1 MQTPEAKNSDTTPIG
16 QGEFQRLIWEKMSLA
31 VRLMLISVLE
41 DEAEEWVGA
50 RRYERSATRKDQ
62 RIGTRTRD
70 LGTSVGQIKDLP
82 VPRTRGGFQTQLFE
96 KYQRRQGELDQMI
109 GDMFVQGVSQV
120 RVGTILETLNG
131 VKPSAST
138 VSRVFHTLEE
148 EYEQWKQRE
157 LPERY
162 AYVFA
167 DGTYFSVIYGD
178 EGQKTPVL
186 ALFGIRPDGKRE
198 VIAITIGQSE
208 SKDAWGNVLDDIKS
222 RGVKQVDLWV
232 TDGNQTMI
240 DAIRQ
245 RYPDSQRQ
253 RCVKHKLGNV
263 LAHVPEKHQDVVGKE
278 FMAIFY
284 QKNREKADQQAAAF
298 RQKYRAVYA
307 EAIACMDRDW
317 EACLTFYGFPEAH
330 WVRIRTTNVIER
342 LFLEVKKRSKKMA
355 AAFRNE
361 TSCMLLF
368 YAVVRSLTFQNVRM
382 DRR

>member
-16 QGEFQRLIWEKMSLA
+16 QGEFQRPIQEKMSLA

-50 RRYERSATRKDQ
+50 RRYERSATRRDQ
-62 RIGTRTRD
+62 RIGNRTRD

-109 GDMFVQGVSQV
+109 GDMFVQGVSQA

-138 VSRVFHTLEE
+138 VSRVFHTREE

-167 DGTYFSVIYGD
+167 DGTYFSVIYVD

-198 VIAITIGQSE
+198 GIAITIGQSE
-208 SKDAWGNVLDDIKS
+208 SKDAWGKVLDDIKS
-222 RGVKQVDLWV
+222 CGVKQVDLWV
-232 TDGNQTMI
+232 TNGNQTMI

-263 LAHVPEKHQDVVGKE
+263 LAHVPERHQDVVGKE

-284 QKNREKADQQAAAF
+284 QKNREKADQQAAALLQVSSVCHDTPHTHAS
-298 RQKYRAVYA
+298 RNTVRVLRAHR
-307 EAIACMDRDW
+307 CR
-317 EACLTFYGFPEAH
+317 
-330 WVRIRTTNVIER
+330 
-342 LFLEVKKRSKKMA
+342 
-355 AAFRNE
+355 
-361 TSCMLLF
+361 
-368 YAVVRSLTFQNVRM
+368 
-382 DRR
+382 

>member
-1 MQTPEAKNSDTTPIG
+1 
-16 QGEFQRLIWEKMSLA
+16 
-31 VRLMLISVLE
+31 
-41 DEAEEWVGA
+41 
-50 RRYERSATRKDQ
+50 
-62 RIGTRTRD
+62 
-70 LGTSVGQIKDLP
+70 
-82 VPRTRGGFQTQLFE
+82 
-96 KYQRRQGELDQMI
+96 
-109 GDMFVQGVSQV
+109 
-120 RVGTILETLNG
+120 
-131 VKPSAST
+131 
-138 VSRVFHTLEE
+138 
-148 EYEQWKQRE
+148 
-157 LPERY
+157 
-162 AYVFA
+162 
-167 DGTYFSVIYGD
+167 
-178 EGQKTPVL
+178 
-186 ALFGIRPDGKRE
+186 
-198 VIAITIGQSE
+198 
-208 SKDAWGNVLDDIKS
+208 
-222 RGVKQVDLWV
+222 VKQVDLWV

-330 WVRIRTTNVIER
+330 WVRIRTANVIER